1 MPVDSV
7 ENTIRTAVATAL
19 GEVGLEGLPS
29 RPAEVHLERP
39 ANPDHGDFSTNVAL
53 ALAKRN
59 GRNPRELAAELVG
72 LLEAAD
78 LAHVE
83 GIEIAGPGFVN
94 FRLAPTWLHERIGL
108 VVAEGSGYGRSGMG
122 GGRRVLVEFVSAN
135 PTGPVHAGHA
145 RGATYGDAL
154 ARVLEFAGFEVGRE
168 FYINDRGVQMKTYA
182 DSLAARAAG
191 EDPPEGGYM
200 GAYISEWASEMP
212 EGADPLEWGYE
223 FALAEQRRVLGAL
236 NVEFDRWF
244 SERDMVA
251 TGAIETTL
259 EDLRD
264 RGVVEDRDGAVWLRS
279 TDYGDDKDRVLVKSD
294 GEFTYLLPDIAYH
307 RDKFSRGWQLLVNVW
322 GADHHGYVPRMKAA
336 VQSLGHD
343 PDDLEVV
350 ITQLVRLEREGS
362 EVKISKRSGDL
373 VTLEELIDEVGAD
386 AVRLTYLLQSVDS
399 PQTVDLDL
407 IVAQS
412 NENPVF
418 YVQMANAR
426 LNSIDRVAA
435 ERGFERLPLSGVD
448 LSVLTHEREL
458 AVMRVLHELPAVVE
472 LAARERAPH
481 KVTTWVREL
490 AGAVH
495 GFYHDCPILSPDT
508 PEELRQARW
517 WLAESARIGLRV
529 GLDLLGV
536 SAPEAM

>member
-223 FALAEQRRVLGAL
+223 FSLAEQRRVLGAL

-426 LNSIDRVAA
+426 LNSIDRVAT
-435 ERGFERLPLSGVD
+435 ERGFERLPLAGVD

-508 PEELRQARW
+508 PDELRQARW

>member
-223 FALAEQRRVLGAL
+223 FALAEQRRASVLSTSSSIDG
-236 NVEFDRWF
+236 
-244 SERDMVA
+244 SPSA
-251 TGAIETTL
+251 TWS
-259 EDLRD
+259 RPN
-264 RGVVEDRDGAVWLRS
+264 DRDHPGGPARQGGRGGPGRCGVAPIDRLRRRQ
-279 TDYGDDKDRVLVKSD
+279 GPVLVKSD
-294 GEFTYLLPDIAYH
+294 GEFTCLLPDIAYH

-322 GADHHGYVPRMKAA
+322 GADHHGYAADEGGGPVAGSRSRRSRGRDHTASYVSSERARSEDLQALGRPGDPR
-336 VQSLGHD
+336 
-343 PDDLEVV
+343 
-350 ITQLVRLEREGS
+350 
-362 EVKISKRSGDL
+362 
-373 VTLEELIDEVGAD
+373 
-386 AVRLTYLLQSVDS
+386 
-399 PQTVDLDL
+399 
-407 IVAQS
+407 
-412 NENPVF
+412 
-418 YVQMANAR
+418 
-426 LNSIDRVAA
+426 
-435 ERGFERLPLSGVD
+435 GVD
-448 LSVLTHEREL
+448 R
-458 AVMRVLHELPAVVE
+458 
-472 LAARERAPH
+472 
-481 KVTTWVREL
+481 
-490 AGAVH
+490 
-495 GFYHDCPILSPDT
+495 
-508 PEELRQARW
+508 
-517 WLAESARIGLRV
+517 
-529 GLDLLGV
+529 
-536 SAPEAM
+536 